1 MTDVSMQTA
10 TSSSGAGAPFPGRLL
25 TDAELDL
32 VSGGFS
38 AYERSLTTAVSFAG
52 LAAASLVSAPFVA
65 GAFALGSIT
74 ASGIAIFSSL
84 TEG

>member
-1 MTDVSMQTA
+1 MTHVSIQSAAAPTGVD
-10 TSSSGAGAPFPGRLL
+10 SGFPGRLL
-25 TDAELDL
+25 TDAELDA

-84 TEG
+84 TSR